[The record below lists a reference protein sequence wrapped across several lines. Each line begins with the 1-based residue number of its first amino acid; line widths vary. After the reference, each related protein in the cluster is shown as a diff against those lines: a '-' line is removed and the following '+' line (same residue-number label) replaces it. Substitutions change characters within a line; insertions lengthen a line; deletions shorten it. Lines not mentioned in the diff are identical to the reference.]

1 MIKGV
6 ASIRMAT
13 GWCRPSRLYPL
24 GLCYISEV
32 QLSELDS
39 KQRNLRHCVTP
50 TLCECTLVTKLER
63 IHHSAL
69 LSKYGNFLN
78 TNKQKKLLMAG
89 FKPQTDITLRSL
101 LAVSWL
107 LLYSFIVLGM
117 NIKFFFMSLDIVSH
131 VNGL

>member
-13 GWCRPSRLYPL
+13 GWCRHSRLYPL

-50 TLCECTLVTKLER
+50 TLCECTLITKLER

-89 FKPQTDITLRSL
+89 FKPQTNSWYHVAQSPGSFMTFTLLFHRS
-101 LAVSWL
+101 
-107 LLYSFIVLGM
+107 G
-117 NIKFFFMSLDIVSH
+117 NEFFMSLDIVSH

>member
-13 GWCRPSRLYPL
+13 GWCRHSWLYPL

-50 TLCECTLVTKLER
+50 TLCECTLITKLER

-78 TNKQKKLLMAG
+78 TNKPKKLLMAG
-89 FKPQTDITLRSL
+89 FKPQTDM
-101 LAVSWL
+101 AVSWL

-117 NIKFFFMSLDIVSH
+117 NIKIFFMSLDIVSH